1 MDLGKVMRKINYEPL
16 SNRQKS
22 KTAGL
27 GLSWCPGCDRDKV
40 GDGQKCKTCG
50 YHHKPKKIR

>member
-1 MDLGKVMRKINYEPL
+1 MYEKNMRKITSDPL

-22 KTAGL
+22 KRASL
-27 GLSWCPGCDRDKV
+27 GLSWCPGCDRNLI
-40 GDGQKCKTCG
+40 GDGEKCKVCG